1 MSASVPLERAPD
13 PATQAETARLGMWIF
28 LATEV
33 MFFGA
38 LLLAYLYGRTHWP
51 EGFALAGRRTEVVLG
66 TLNTGVLL
74 TSSALVALA
83 VACEDEARHRGWVVW
98 LLAASASL
106 GVAFLAIKGIE
117 YRKEWQEGLFPG
129 AGFALN
135 TTAGAQLFFLLYFVM
150 TGIHALHLVI
160 GIALLAA
167 FAWGAHR
174 RRPWSLPRRIEA
186 AGLYWHFVDV
196 VWIFLY
202 PLLYLVDRHS

>member
-51 EGFALAGRRTEVVLG
+51 EGFAAAARHTDVVLG
-66 TLNTGVLL
+66 TFNTGLLL
-74 TSSALVALA
+74 TGSALVALA
-83 VACEDEARHRGWVVW
+83 VACEEEARHADWVPW
-98 LLAASASL
+98 LLAASAAL

-117 YRKEWQEGLFPG
+117 YRREWREGLFPG
-129 AGFALN
+129 AGFALDL
-135 TTAGAQLFFLLYFVM
+135 TGAQLFFVLYFVM
-150 TGIHALHLVI
+150 TGIHALHLLA
-160 GIALLAA
+160 GIALLAV
-167 FAWGAHR
+167 FAWGTHR
-174 RRPWSLPRRIEA
+174 RHPWAPPNRLEA

-202 PLLYLVDRHS
+202 PLLYLVDRHA

>member
-1 MSASVPLERAPD
+1 MSASLPLESHVPGDSAP
-13 PATQAETARLGMWIF
+13 PGTTRLGMWIF

-51 EGFALAGRRTEVVLG
+51 GGFAAAARHTDVVLG
-66 TLNTGVLL
+66 TLNTGLLL

-83 VACEDEARHRGWVVW
+83 VACEDEARRRDWIGW

-129 AGFALN
+129 AGFALDA
-135 TTAGAQLFFLLYFVM
+135 AGAQLFFVLYFLM
-150 TGIHALHLVI
+150 TGIHAIHLLA
-160 GIALLAA
+160 GIALLAV
-167 FAWGAHR
+167 FAWGTHR
-174 RRPWSLPRRIEA
+174 RRLWAPPRRVEA
-186 AGLYWHFVDV
+186 AGLYWHFVDI

-202 PLLYLVDRHS
+202 PLLYLVDRHP